1 MCPVQQKG
9 ISMQKSFL
17 AIASAIGLTA
27 TPAQA
32 GEVFGGLYVHAVD
45 TPFTFDTGEEGAD
58 IQIGA
63 RTYPITSLDFLGNP
77 SAQVFVSINSGG
89 DTNFIVAGLS
99 WKIDAGPIY
108 LRPGVGLALHDA
120 PEVRVDPESGIRTDL
135 GSRVLFAPEIAMGIS
150 ISSRVSAEASWV
162 HISNARLFNREQN
175 PGIDMMG
182 LRLNVKL

>member
-1 MCPVQQKG
+1 
-9 ISMQKSFL
+9 MQKLFL

-32 GEVFGGLYVHAVD
+32 GEVFGGLYLHAVD
-45 TPFTFDTGEEGAD
+45 TPFTFQTGEEGAD

-63 RTYPITSLDFLGNP
+63 RTDPIESLDFLGKP
-77 SAQVFVSINSGG
+77 SAQVFGSVNTAGYTS
-89 DTNFIVAGLS
+89 FVAAGLS

-108 LRPGVGLALHDA
+108 VRPGVGLALHDA
-120 PEVRVDPESGIRTDL
+120 PELRVDPASGIRTDL
-135 GSRVLFAPEIAMGIS
+135 GSRVLFEPEIAIGIS
-150 ISSRVSAEASWV
+150 ISPRISAEASWV

-182 LRLNVKL
+182 LRLNMKL